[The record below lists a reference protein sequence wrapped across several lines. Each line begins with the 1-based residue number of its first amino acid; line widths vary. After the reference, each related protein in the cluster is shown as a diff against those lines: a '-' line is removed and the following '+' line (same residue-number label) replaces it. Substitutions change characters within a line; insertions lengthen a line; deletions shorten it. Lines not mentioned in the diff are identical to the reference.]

1 VADPELRAFVTEI
14 NHGESAISWRR
25 IFDRLGTRALLLAEA
40 AFEGPCIPYGGLK
53 WSPVARTLRLHLDDV
68 LPRRVFIDQCFTLR
82 HNNGPLFDK
91 CFDVSNVLTVLDAQ
105 AAADYDHLWQH
116 ASTAVRR
123 LWTDHQTATFAGRH
137 PVWLG

>member
-1 VADPELRAFVTEI
+1 M
-14 NHGESAISWRR
+14 
-25 IFDRLGTRALLLAEA
+25 
-40 AFEGPCIPYGGLK
+40 
-53 WSPVARTLRLHLDDV
+53 

-105 AAADYDHLWQH
+105 ASGDYDRLLQH

-123 LWTDHQTATFAGRH
+123 LWTAQRKASFIGRH
-137 PVWLG
+137 PVWLGSAAY